1 MRNGCEIRF
10 AHTQDFVKCFPQ
22 ARVAP
27 HRLMPADALIR
38 LNEVTN
44 ELLELARASR
54 ANKVNLNQTSN
65 QQAEERKDDLMF
77 GTTKC

>member
-1 MRNGCEIRF
+1 MEIRS
-10 AHTQDFVKCFPQ
+10 ARTQDFVEYYPQ
-22 ARVAP
+22 AHVSP

-38 LNEVTN
+38 LNEVIN

-54 ANKVNLNQTSN
+54 ANKVNLNQASD
-65 QQAEERKDDLMF
+65 QRVEECKDSLMF